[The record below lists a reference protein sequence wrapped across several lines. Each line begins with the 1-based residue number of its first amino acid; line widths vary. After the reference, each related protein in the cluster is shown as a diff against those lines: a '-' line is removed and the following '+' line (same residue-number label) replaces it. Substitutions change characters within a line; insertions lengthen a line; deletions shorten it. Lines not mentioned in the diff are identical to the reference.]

1 MSKLNL
7 IIDGNYILHK
17 SVFILLAAKS
27 LYSELEELLYK
38 EYTKLI
44 NLYNFDNIY
53 FATDDSLSWRK
64 KEYTDY
70 KGKREKDKEID
81 WNFVYKTYDEFKERI
96 KQNKIVNVL
105 HVENA
110 EGDDLVAY
118 IVKESNK
125 LGFSNLIVAADGDL
139 YQLLDYDLV
148 NNWINIMYNSKM
160 TDENMYVPENYKV
173 YLNHIKS
180 MNSIQSLFDDSDG
193 NDYSDFLSHFLTKAK
208 INEKNKEE
216 CLFLKLVSGD
226 KGDNIPSVYE
236 SMTTTGKVRG
246 IGIDGAKSVYG
257 LYKETYPE
265 DINFY
270 DTTFVNRLKDVVCY
284 WKKID
289 IVNIN
294 TVKTNVEQKIKRNL
308 RLVVLDKHY
317 IPEIVYNNMKNKINL
332 V

>member
-17 SVFILLAAKS
+17 SVFSLYAVKS
-27 LYSELEELLYK
+27 LYSDLEQLLYNEFK
-38 EYTKLI
+38 KLS
-44 NLYNFDNIY
+44 NFYNFENV
-53 FATDDSLSWRK
+53 FFVTDDMVSWRK
-64 KEYTDY
+64 KEYADY

-81 WNFVYKTYDEFKERI
+81 WNFVYKVYDEFKERLNSLNNI
-96 KQNKIVNVL
+96 KLL
-105 HVENA
+105 HVQFA
-110 EGDDLVAY
+110 EGDDLIAY

-125 LGFSNLIVAADGDL
+125 LGFSNLIIASDGDL

-148 NNWINIMYNSKM
+148 NDWINIMYNNKM
-160 TDENMYVPENYKV
+160 SDEKISLPENYKV
-173 YLNHIKS
+173 FINNKKNSSSIKG
-180 MNSIQSLFDDSDG
+180 LFDDSDG
-193 NDYSDFLSHFLTKAK
+193 DEYIDFLINFLKKGK
-208 INEKNKEE
+208 ISEKNKEE

-226 KGDNIPSVYE
+226 KGDNISSVYE

-246 IGIDGAKSVYG
+246 IGLDGAKSVYG

-270 DTTFVNRLKDVVCY
+270 DDTFINRLKDVICY

-294 TVKTNVEQKIKRNL
+294 TVKENVEQKIKRNL
-308 RLVVLDKHY
+308 KLVVLDKYY
-317 IPEIVYNNMKNKINL
+317 IPEYLYGNMKNKISL